1 MTPTQFQRLGLIF
14 IPWCAG
20 DSRHERLLCCRERAQ
35 SKSWAASFLFPDY
48 DDVITHAHAALLA
61 ASRKLHSEEFLP
73 LL

>member
-1 MTPTQFQRLGLIF
+1 MTPKQFQRLGLIF
-14 IPWCAG
+14 KPWCAG
-20 DSRHERLLCCRERAQ
+20 TSRHERLLCYRERAQ
-35 SKSWAASFLFPDY
+35 SKSWAASFLFSDY

>member
-1 MTPTQFQRLGLIF
+1 MTPKRFKRRAPIF
-14 IPWCAG
+14 IPWCVGA
-20 DSRHERLLCCRERAQ
+20 SRHEWLLCYREKAQ
-35 SKSWAASFLFPDY
+35 STSWAVLLLFPDY